1 MRSVFKCLFLLVLV
15 PVTMRAQDTLP
26 KQKKEIVSKKS
37 VEYKQAATKL
47 EESFNKNDESKIAG
61 NYEGLAQKIVSKN
74 PAKAEEYLNKALA
87 IYVKLKDTRG
97 QAKVRREIAKIQ
109 ESQQKFV
116 SAGRNYKAAEEVSMD
131 KVSEMMNSNDY
142 KRVQQPDNAAVQERY
157 LNSNIA
163 IGDRNKRKDEVA
175 DAFVKQAEI
184 SLKNNDSTVALE
196 QLKKA
201 LPYVKD
207 APEKAAK
214 ISNKIANLYS
224 NSDKFTEAVSV
235 INGLLDKARKA
246 KDTDTQIIQLQ
257 ALASV
262 YFKNNS
268 EENGISSLKEAYR
281 LASNNGKTLEARETL
296 LKLTDHY
303 KATGN
308 DKASLE
314 MYSQFLQN
322 LDRILLSDNSLTDAK
337 TFKVTEERIRR
348 LENEKKL
355 KDELIGRKNT
365 FNYFLIGA
373 VAVLLLL
380 FGFIARALYFI
391 RIRNKEIALQSLR
404 REMNPH
410 FIFNSLNS
418 VNQFIAQNN
427 ELEANKYL
435 TSYSN
440 LMRNN
445 MENSNKDFVTLANE
459 TENLSKYLELEHM
472 RFKDKFDYSITID
485 EALDPDAI
493 LIPNMV
499 IQPHLEN
506 AIWHG
511 LRYKEQKGLL
521 KLNFCP
527 NGQYLLITI
536 DDNGIGPT
544 RSAELKTDNQKI
556 HHSRGITNT
565 KERIALLNQLYKTD
579 IQFEMTEK
587 ELPETGT
594 IVRIKYALINKI

>member
-1 MRSVFKCLFLLVLV
+1 MQSLFKCLFLLVIV

-26 KQKKEIVSKKS
+26 KQKKEPVSKKS

-61 NYEGLAQKIVSKN
+61 NYEDLAQKIVSKN

-157 LNSNIA
+157 LNSNIV

-207 APEKAAK
+207 EPEKAAK
-214 ISNKIANLYS
+214 ISNKIASLYS
-224 NSDKFTEAVSV
+224 AGDKFTEAVSV
-235 INGLLDKARKA
+235 IKGLLGKARKA
-246 KDTDTQIIQLQ
+246 KDTDTEITQLQ
-257 ALASV
+257 ALAAV
-262 YFKNNS
+262 YFKNK
-268 EENGISSLKEAYR
+268 EAEYGVSSLKEAYKI
-281 LASNNGKTLEARETL
+281 ASDNGKTLEARETL

-303 KATGN
+303 KTTGN

-380 FGFIARALYFI
+380 FGFIVRALYFI

-472 RFKDKFDYSITID
+472 RFKDKFDYTITVD

-521 KLNFCP
+521 KLSFRP
-527 NGQYLLITI
+527 DGQYLLITI
-536 DDNGIGPT
+536 DDDGIGPT
-544 RSAELKTDNQKI
+544 RSAELKTDNQKV

-579 IQFEMTEK
+579 IHFEMEEK
-587 ELPETGT
+587 KLPETGT
-594 IVRIKYALINKI
+594 IVRIKYKLINKL